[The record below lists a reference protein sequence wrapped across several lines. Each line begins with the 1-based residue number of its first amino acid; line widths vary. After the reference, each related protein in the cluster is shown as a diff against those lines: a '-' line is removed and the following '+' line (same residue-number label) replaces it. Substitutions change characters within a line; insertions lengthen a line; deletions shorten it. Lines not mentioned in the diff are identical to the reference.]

1 VPSKPET
8 KRAAEEAREELK
20 HADMDAFD
28 RVLRTL
34 VKVTGGKKPKPRK
47 K

>member
-8 KRAAEEAREELK
+8 QKRVAEAREELK
-20 HADMDAFD
+20 HADMGAFD
-28 RVLRTL
+28 RALRAL
-34 VKVTGGKKPKPRK
+34 VKVTGGKKPKSHK